1 MMKKNT
7 KLEQSLQIYSEFR
20 YRLIPFIWEKT
31 KLRPLKQTKIN
42 CTTFSFLDFG
52 FLISQNT
59 GDHVHVSFSLLESWL
74 LYKHAS
80 RVPISVMNTCFEK
93 VLAQIETQMKFQSL
107 NTINKTVSYTISR
120 PKKSSN
126 WPIKSTKY
134 DKKKTSTRKRK
145 PNRNSLSAFTTVHKT
160 TNFSIWEG
168 EKKVK

>member
-107 NTINKTVSYTISR
+107 NTINKTISYTISR

-134 DKKKTSTRKRK
+134 DTKKKK
-145 PNRNSLSAFTTVHKT
+145 
-160 TNFSIWEG
+160 NFNT
-168 EKKVK
+168 EKKTQQKLPLCIHHRTQNNKLFNLSR